1 VGASWALLWIANCY
15 WPESAELE
23 LGEELEV
30 HANYDGLLLQPF
42 MSSREVEEARRDVS
56 EDTIMLRS

>member
-1 VGASWALLWIANCY
+1 LLWIANCY

-56 EDTIMLRS
+56 EDTILHRS